1 MSEGGMCCGR
11 GAALISNIGLSMGRR
26 EMMRAPISPNLVP
39 ELRRVA
45 SQYIALPERYIL
57 HFQYITPPLPT

>member
-26 EMMRAPISPNLVP
+26 EMMRALISQSLVP
-39 ELRRVA
+39 ELSDVA
-45 SQYIALPERYIL
+45 SQYIALPGTLHL
-57 HFQYITPPLPT
+57 HFQCMTLPLPR